1 MRFSNKNGVLWAVLL
16 LALQA
21 GCDGSA
27 PATGPD
33 DPQQQSD
40 GGTPDAGTPPET
52 LNQRRARWRTEREGK
67 ALGVAAT
74 FDVTGSPLYLTSPG
88 EARVEAPALLKVGPN
103 SQINPRIV
111 FFVDAQVGAQK
122 GLLLLEGERIQL
134 TGGTLAGVGIQEATA
149 RTHQSDGGPSPLVEL
164 RAEDDFDL
172 RKPEVT
178 FPEDWPEADSA
189 FFFADAFSAQPS
201 DVTLTGFTRG
211 LLMTAE
217 GNTAMTGT
225 VTVSSASWMAWDMA
239 SRLEAQSATVQS
251 PKLAF
256 GGAIEGGALASTE
269 LAAAPPRPVVIKGL
283 EARTTLRPGGAK
295 SEGTFRL
302 TQAVSEQGLLLPAEL
317 EIAYDNRPVTVKRD
331 GRAVVYVIYREKT
344 LRGDAVLADVQVT
357 GSGKDAVR
365 VPLEQAD
372 SILNRLWTRVGETG
386 YAAPIFAVPLAILT
400 PWIALG
406 EWLSCLFTDCPE
418 AYPVWMEAGTVSRF
432 TVVIDGATLTPG
444 SYEAQVTL
452 TGRNHAP
459 FTVPVQF
466 TVTP

>member
-1 MRFSNKNGVLWAVLL
+1 MRLSNKSGALLAVLL
-16 LALQA
+16 LVLQA
-21 GCDGSA
+21 GCYGSP

-33 DPQQQSD
+33 DPQQQAD

-52 LNQRRARWRTEREGK
+52 LNQRRARWNTEREGK

-74 FDVTGSPLYLTSPG
+74 FDVTGSPLYLTSSG
-88 EARVEAPALLKVGPN
+88 LARVEAPAMMRVGPG
-103 SQINPRIV
+103 SQASRRIV
-111 FFVDAQVGAQK
+111 FFVDAQVGARK

-134 TGGTLAGVGIQEATA
+134 TGGTLAGLGIQEATA

-164 RAEDDFDL
+164 RAVDDPDL

-189 FFFADAFSAQPS
+189 FFFADTFSAQPS
-201 DVTLTGFTRG
+201 DVTLSGFTRG
-211 LLMTAE
+211 LLMTPE
-217 GNTAMTGT
+217 GNTALTDT
-225 VTVSSASWMAWDMA
+225 VTVSSASWMAWHSE

-251 PKLAF
+251 PRLAF
-256 GGAIEGGALASTE
+256 GGAIEGGALASAE
-269 LAAAPPRPVVIKGL
+269 LASAPPRPVVIKGL
-283 EARTTLRPGGAK
+283 EARTTLSPGSAR
-295 SEGTFRL
+295 SEGSFRL

-317 EIAYDNRPVTVKRD
+317 EIAYDGRPVTVKRD
-331 GRAVVYVIYREKT
+331 ARAMVYVIYREKT

-357 GSGKDAVR
+357 GSGKEAVR
-365 VPLEQAD
+365 VPLGEVD
-372 SILNRLWTRVGETG
+372 TYLKRLWTQVGETG
-386 YAAPIFAVPLAILT
+386 YAAPLFAVPLAILT

-432 TVVIDGATLTPG
+432 SVVIDGATLAPG

-452 TGRNHAP
+452 TGRNHAA

-466 TVTP
+466 TVIP